1 MKQFIYSLIGL
12 LAVSTA
18 VQANDIVNHE
28 TTEES
33 KIVATTPETAAVAAT
48 EETTAEKTGWEKAL
62 EKLPKIS
69 GYLQTGYQYNSAGK
83 HSSSFQA
90 KRLRLIADGNVS
102 NNVSFRLQIE
112 AFSGISGTTNG
123 RGQKNLQ
130 VMDAFATIKLSDAFK
145 IRAGQ
150 YYIPMGYE
158 NYDISPATLES
169 VDFSDVCYR
178 MVCRNAIAYDYVD
191 YGRDLGVMLMGD
203 LLPSG
208 KGFNYLSYNF
218 SVTNGSLPN
227 KDDNNKSKDIVAAV
241 TVRPIDKFNVKA
253 SFNWGE
259 YDGTIGAV
267 QHKNLDMTRYIFGA
281 WYNDPQGLDLRAEYG
296 HIGSKKD
303 GADIVKED
311 AFYAL
316 AGYHIGAWLPIVR
329 YSMYSDK
336 VNKATLNN
344 YNQLLFGVTYH
355 VNARLKFQANYV
367 HTMYKDEAKLVN
379 NDKSSASKIQ
389 VMGLFK
395 F

>member
-33 KIVATTPETAAVAAT
+33 KIVAVAPETTEVAAT

-145 IRAGQ
+145 VRRSEEHTSELQSRQ
-150 YYIPMGYE
+150 Y
-158 NYDISPATLES
+158 L
-169 VDFSDVCYR
+169 
-178 MVCRNAIAYDYVD
+178 VCR
-191 YGRDLGVMLMGD
+191 
-203 LLPSG
+203 LLLE
-208 KGFNYLSYNF
+208 KKKY
-218 SVTNGSLPN
+218 TN
-227 KDDNNKSKDIVAAV
+227 
-241 TVRPIDKFNVKA
+241 
-253 SFNWGE
+253 
-259 YDGTIGAV
+259 
-267 QHKNLDMTRYIFGA
+267 IF
-281 WYNDPQGLDLRAEYG
+281 
-296 HIGSKKD
+296 
-303 GADIVKED
+303 
-311 AFYAL
+311 
-316 AGYHIGAWLPIVR
+316 
-329 YSMYSDK
+329 
-336 VNKATLNN
+336 
-344 YNQLLFGVTYH
+344 H
-355 VNARLKFQANYV
+355 VC
-367 HTMYKDEAKLVN
+367 
-379 NDKSSASKIQ
+379 
-389 VMGLFK
+389 
-395 F
+395 